1 MHVHTSGDSGWIVP
15 RVTIAEGNYI
25 AGCLRLPRPTSV
37 PALTLTLK
45 PESRNSHIY
54 HLFSISDMLVIEIVF
69 KMSYI
74 SKSCY
79 FAY

>member
-1 MHVHTSGDSGWIVP
+1 M
-15 RVTIAEGNYI
+15 RQ
-25 AGCLRLPRPTSV
+25 
-37 PALTLTLK
+37 AL
-45 PESRNSHIY
+45 SHIN
-54 HLFSISDMLVIEIVF
+54 HLFSISDMLMIEIVF

>member
-1 MHVHTSGDSGWIVP
+1 MRQALRHEIV
-15 RVTIAEGNYI
+15 TYN
-25 AGCLRLPRPTSV
+25 
-37 PALTLTLK
+37 
-45 PESRNSHIY
+45 
-54 HLFSISDMLVIEIVF
+54 HLFSISDMLMIKIVF